1 MLPSEGNLG
10 AAGLGLNQPNQQL
23 VMKRVESVILDDSH
37 EHYNNY
43 TDIGRIFFT
52 VPNTNYY
59 DQYASFIPKVTLN
72 PNHTALP
79 ISPQNI
85 YFPVRGEIVFV
96 VVGLSSRTPQG
107 RGRKGIPTDKY
118 YFPPIRAQ
126 KAAHHN
132 SILTR
137 AEGGIGGIGKR
148 GKAETGT
155 PTTEGAGQSDVLN
168 VFDYSLEKEIAPLL
182 PYEGDNILEGRYGNS
197 IRLGSTTYY
206 DSSKEKGPRP
216 NPWSINSAQG
226 ISTVDEIEGETGDPI
241 IIIRNGQTETVSD
254 NALAPLLEDINGDHS
269 SIYLCSNQQLSTLQV
284 AGVSVASPGKVDQG
298 SYLETE
304 GEDGG
309 LEPLMGKDMF
319 LSDETIKFNIEKSI
333 VERAQDI
340 SGNFGDYNAGNTG
353 TIMPAKVTVLEQIL
367 NGGKITSESAGF
379 LDDDGLSFYN
389 EMVVNSEVANPDDF
403 ITYEYAYENEI
414 IGGAELDPSEIIA
427 QTALLNTQQSGD
439 YGTGYLPLEEF
450 MPPSYPVEI
459 PYRQNGAVS
468 TIVHKPIAMGAMASR
483 ILAEP
488 KAGRVKHL
496 CLHTTAGE
504 FTQVGLAHF
513 FLQRKSDTGWSA
525 HGYHISV
532 GRDGTSVKNLED
544 SKRSNG
550 IGMADYSGN
559 ETHLTSDPVNN
570 GDTINISWIGGASGM
585 DMTREQAA
593 TFKKLVKTYIRK
605 YPNIT
610 IMGHNQVKHKACPWF
625 WVPTYL
631 RELGIAEKNIWQP
644 EFKSGK
650 SSSGATLDFS
660 VFHENY
666 NKAPYTSDAVLAA
679 KITGLKSGA

>member
-52 VPNTNYY
+52 DPYTNYY

-226 ISTVDEIEGETGDPI
+226 ISTVDEIEG
-241 IIIRNGQTETVSD
+241 
-254 NALAPLLEDINGDHS
+254 
-269 SIYLCSNQQLSTLQV
+269 
-284 AGVSVASPGKVDQG
+284 
-298 SYLETE
+298 
-304 GEDGG
+304 
-309 LEPLMGKDMF
+309 
-319 LSDETIKFNIEKSI
+319 
-333 VERAQDI
+333 
-340 SGNFGDYNAGNTG
+340 
-353 TIMPAKVTVLEQIL
+353 
-367 NGGKITSESAGF
+367 
-379 LDDDGLSFYN
+379 
-389 EMVVNSEVANPDDF
+389 
-403 ITYEYAYENEI
+403 
-414 IGGAELDPSEIIA
+414 
-427 QTALLNTQQSGD
+427 
-439 YGTGYLPLEEF
+439 
-450 MPPSYPVEI
+450 
-459 PYRQNGAVS
+459 
-468 TIVHKPIAMGAMASR
+468 
-483 ILAEP
+483 
-488 KAGRVKHL
+488 
-496 CLHTTAGE
+496 
-504 FTQVGLAHF
+504 
-513 FLQRKSDTGWSA
+513 
-525 HGYHISV
+525 
-532 GRDGTSVKNLED
+532 
-544 SKRSNG
+544 
-550 IGMADYSGN
+550 
-559 ETHLTSDPVNN
+559 
-570 GDTINISWIGGASGM
+570 
-585 DMTREQAA
+585 
-593 TFKKLVKTYIRK
+593 
-605 YPNIT
+605 
-610 IMGHNQVKHKACPWF
+610 
-625 WVPTYL
+625 
-631 RELGIAEKNIWQP
+631 
-644 EFKSGK
+644 
-650 SSSGATLDFS
+650 
-660 VFHENY
+660 
-666 NKAPYTSDAVLAA
+666 
-679 KITGLKSGA
+679 